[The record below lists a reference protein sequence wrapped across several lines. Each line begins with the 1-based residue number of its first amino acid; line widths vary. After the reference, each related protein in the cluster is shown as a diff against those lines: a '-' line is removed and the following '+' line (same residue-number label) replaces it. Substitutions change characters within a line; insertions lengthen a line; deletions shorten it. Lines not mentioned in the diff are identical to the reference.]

1 LIDSVRSSDP
11 LFEPRFPG
19 QTDRP
24 GGLEPFMNMRM
35 PALGFFLALALLRGA
50 SADATLPSRPPNIV
64 YILADDLGYG
74 DVRGFNPKG
83 KIATPQLDRLAADGM
98 RFTDAHSSSA
108 VCTPTRYGIL
118 TGRYNW
124 RSSLKSG
131 VLNGYSKR
139 LIEPGRLTV
148 PEFLRQKGY
157 RTACVGKWH
166 LGMDWSPKDG
176 NPTRRDATG
185 WDVDYA
191 KPIANGPTS
200 VGFDDYFGISASLD
214 MPPYIFI
221 DHDRAEG
228 IPSVEKT
235 WVRKGPAGA
244 NFEAID
250 VLPALVRSATSFID
264 KNAEAARKGRPFFL
278 YVPLSG
284 PHTPIV
290 PTLEWRGKSG
300 LNDYAD
306 FVMQVD
312 GAVGEILGSLERSGV
327 ANETLVIFTSDNG
340 CSPQANYPEL
350 LAKGHDPSAGFRG
363 TKADIFEGGHRIPF
377 IARWPGLVKP
387 GTTSDQVVCLTDLFS
402 TCAEI
407 LGARLPDAAAEDS
420 VSLLPALL
428 GTATGPLREATV
440 HHSING
446 SFSIRRGRWKLA
458 FCPDSGGWSQPRP
471 GRDDPKGLPDI
482 QLYDLSMDIAERHNV
497 EADHPEVVESLTR
510 LLKKYVADGRSTPGA
525 PQPNNGLPVEIL
537 KVSNKAR

>member
-1 LIDSVRSSDP
+1 
-11 LFEPRFPG
+11 
-19 QTDRP
+19 
-24 GGLEPFMNMRM
+24 MRM
-35 PALGFFLALALLRGA
+35 NLPILGFCLVLALAGGA
-50 SADATLPSRPPNIV
+50 SAGGPSRSRPPNIV

-74 DVRGFNPKG
+74 DVRCFNSDG
-83 KIATPQLDRLAADGM
+83 KIATPHLDRLGAGGM

-166 LGMDWSPKDG
+166 LGMDWPRKDG
-176 NPTRRDATG
+176 SDSGKIATG
-185 WDVDYA
+185 WEVDYA
-191 KPIANGPTS
+191 QPIANGPTA
-200 VGFDDYFGISASLD
+200 VGFDHYFGISASLD
-214 MPPYIFI
+214 MPPYLFI
-221 DHDRAEG
+221 DRDRTQG
-228 IPSVEKT
+228 VPTVEKT

-244 NFEAID
+244 DFEAAR

-264 KNAEAARKGRPFFL
+264 KNAEAAREGKPFFL
-278 YVPLSG
+278 YTPLSA
-284 PHTPIV
+284 PHTPIL
-290 PTLEWRGKSG
+290 PTAEWRGKSG

-312 GAVGEILGSLERSGV
+312 RGVGQILEALESGGL
-327 ANETLVIFTSDNG
+327 AGETLLIFTSDNG

-363 TKADIFEGGHRIPF
+363 TKADIFEGGHHVPF
-377 IARWPGLVKP
+377 IVRWPGKVKP
-387 GTTSDQVVCLTDLFS
+387 GTASDQVVCLTDLFS
-402 TCAEI
+402 TCAEM
-407 LGARLPDAAAEDS
+407 LGSRLPAAAAEDS

-446 SFSIRRGRWKLA
+446 SFAIRQGRWKLA
-458 FCPDSGGWSQPRP
+458 LCPDSGGWSHPRP
-471 GRDDPKGLPDI
+471 GDDDVKGLPEV
-482 QLYDLSMDIAERHNV
+482 QLYDLLADRGERHNV
-497 EADHPEVVESLTR
+497 QAEHPEIVESLTR
-510 LLKKYVADGRSTPGA
+510 LLKRYVTDGRSTPGA
-525 PQPNNGLPVEIL
+525 PQTNNGSPVEIRHATSL
-537 KVSNKAR
+537 